1 MKPLDPVIKKYDFS
15 AEVFDVLIR
24 GKSIIDTKQ
33 GLSYFTMK
41 KVGDVDR
48 FLESYGL
55 DLSDPIAKAE
65 ILGNYREAL
74 AFVKRYFLQPESS
87 DGLKLEI
94 PRKISE
100 LTDIR
105 DLFLM
110 TNMSLP
116 GQLADPAGVTLKH
129 WACSL
134 LRVVHT
140 IVHID
145 KDVRA
150 PYFSEIQ
157 KQIFDR
163 FYKFIHRTES
173 GQLYLGAREDDPAR
187 VNLVAFETKPKKPR
201 DSILLKLL
209 HKPENVAEELFDRV
223 GLRFITGS
231 PLEALR
237 VVKFLKDEMVIMPAN
252 IKPSRSRNTL
262 VDLEAVTQEIQ
273 VLRQEQIENDD
284 IWQSRINSR
293 IEKSNSV
300 TGENP
305 HTSEHYRSIQFTCRQ
320 LIQFSNP
327 LYGDLREIKQLSKSG
342 DLPDSITKIAD
353 RMDLK
358 FLQKEVRFFYPY
370 EIQVVDRVNHD
381 QNEKGRSAHSEYK
394 KAQVLTAM
402 KRVMRDFLE
411 N

>member
-1 MKPLDPVIKKYDFS
+1 MKLEQIIKKYDFS

-24 GKSIIDTKQ
+24 GKSIIDTQK
-33 GLSYFTMK
+33 GLSYFPMK

-48 FLESYGL
+48 FMESYGL

-74 AFVKRYFLQPESS
+74 AFVKRYFLQPDSS

-94 PRKISE
+94 PKKITE

-110 TNMSLP
+110 TSLSLP
-116 GQLADPAGVTLKH
+116 GQQNDSSGMNLRN

-150 PYFSEIQ
+150 PYISEIQ

-163 FYKFIHRTES
+163 FYKFIHRDEL
-173 GQLYLGAREDDPAR
+173 GQLYLGTREDDPSR
-187 VNLVAFETKPKKPR
+187 VDLFAFETKPKKPR

-223 GLRFITGS
+223 GLRFITQS
-231 PLEALR
+231 PLDALR

-262 VDLEAVTQEIQ
+262 VDLEALENEIET
-273 VLRQEQIENDD
+273 LKSEQLSSDDHWRSRLNLIIE
-284 IWQSRINSR
+284 QSNKIA
-293 IEKSNSV
+293 
-300 TGENP
+300 GENP
-305 HTSEHYRSIQFTCRQ
+305 HTSEHYRSLQFTCRQ

-327 LYGDLREIKQLSKSG
+327 LYSDLREIKQLSKSG
-342 DLPDSITKIAD
+342 DLSEAATKIAD

-370 EIQVVDRVNHD
+370 EIQIVDHENHA

-402 KRVMRDFLE
+402 KRVMRNLLE

>member
-1 MKPLDPVIKKYDFS
+1 MKPSDALYKKYDFS
-15 AEVFDVLIR
+15 SEVFEVLIG

-33 GLSYFTMK
+33 GLSYFSMK
-41 KVGDVDR
+41 KVEDVDR

-74 AFVKRYFLQPESS
+74 AFIKRYFLQPDYAE
-87 DGLKLEI
+87 GLKLEI

-100 LTDIR
+100 LNDIR

-110 TNMSLP
+110 TS
-116 GQLADPAGVTLKH
+116 QAGELRN

-145 KDVRA
+145 KDVRS

-163 FYKFIHRTES
+163 FYKFIHRDES
-173 GQLYLGAREDDPAR
+173 GQLYIGLHEEDPMR
-187 VNLVAFETKPKKPR
+187 VDLVAFETKPKKPR

-223 GLRFITGS
+223 GLRFITKS
-231 PLEALR
+231 PLDVLR
-237 VVKFLKDEMVIMPAN
+237 AVKFLKDQMVIMPAN

-262 VDLEAVTQEIQ
+262 VNYEAVIAEIQALRQQEISQ
-273 VLRQEQIENDD
+273 PEAWAERLELAAEK
-284 IWQSRINSR
+284 QSTGS
-293 IEKSNSV
+293 
-300 TGENP
+300 GENK
-305 HTSEHYRSIQFTCRQ
+305 HTSEFYKSLQFTCRQ

-327 LYGDLREIKQLSKSG
+327 LYNDLKEIKQLSKSG
-342 DLPDSITKIAD
+342 ELSSAAAKIAD

-358 FLQKEVRFFYPY
+358 FMQKEVRFFYPF
-370 EIQVVDRVNHD
+370 EIQIVDEKNHA

-394 KAQVLTAM
+394 RAQVQTAM

-411 N
+411 S